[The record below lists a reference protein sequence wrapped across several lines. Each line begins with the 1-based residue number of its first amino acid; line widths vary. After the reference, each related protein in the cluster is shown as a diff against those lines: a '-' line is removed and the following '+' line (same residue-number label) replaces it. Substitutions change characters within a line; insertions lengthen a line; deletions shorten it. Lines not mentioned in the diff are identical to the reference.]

1 MIQLTKQAQ
10 SGQVPRLAMINSFA
24 GFGRI
29 STAVALPVIST
40 MGVQVCPL
48 PTSVLSNHLAF
59 PVCSK
64 QDYTPYMEDYLQAWE
79 ALGLNFDGLYC
90 GFLGSLRQIEIVR
103 QLLKSPCMSASGQR
117 PVFLLDPVMAD
128 HGRFYSTM
136 TSEHCDLLKNL
147 IAEADIITPNITE
160 ACFLTDTTYT
170 GDTFSEELLISIC
183 RKLQL
188 PMKHKP
194 RIVITGLRSEED
206 FVNYIWENDSGYACR
221 VKAAGKSRSGTGDL
235 FASILA
241 ADALREVP
249 FRDSVIKASEFVALC
264 IRGTEEADI
273 PLKEGV
279 LFEKYLYQLIPKM

>member
-188 PMKHKP
+188 LMKHKP

>member
-188 PMKHKP
+188 LMKYKP

-273 PLKEGV
+273 PIKEGV

>member
-90 GFLGSLRQIEIVR
+90 GFLGSLRQFEIGR

-160 ACFLTDTTYT
+160 ACFLTDTIYT

-188 PMKHKP
+188 LMKHKP

-279 LFEKYLYQLIPKM
+279 LFEKYLYQLIPQR

>member
-160 ACFLTDTTYT
+160 ACFLTDTSYT

-188 PMKHKP
+188 LMKHKP

>member
-10 SGQVPRLAMINSFA
+10 AGQVPRLAMINSFA

-188 PMKHKP
+188 LMKHKP

-273 PLKEGV
+273 PIKEGV